1 MSSNKEVRERKNEVL
16 NNSYRK
22 DGLVKFLQ
30 EDYRGAIKM
39 FTTVSV
45 RPKLPGGS
53 SC

>member
-1 MSSNKEVRERKNEVL
+1 MSSNKEVRERKTEVL

-45 RPKLPGGS
+45 RSKLPGGS